1 MTLKFFSLLN
11 MSINIEFIKETPSC
25 LLAAKL
31 DLMQLKPD
39 FFHWKV
45 YLIGSVD
52 LQTWILIMCHEISC
66 DDSRDQE
73 IKGS

>member
-1 MTLKFFSLLN
+1 MSEKMALKFFSLLN

-45 YLIGSVD
+45 YSVGNVD
-52 LQTWILIMCHEISC
+52 L
-66 DDSRDQE
+66 
-73 IKGS
+73 